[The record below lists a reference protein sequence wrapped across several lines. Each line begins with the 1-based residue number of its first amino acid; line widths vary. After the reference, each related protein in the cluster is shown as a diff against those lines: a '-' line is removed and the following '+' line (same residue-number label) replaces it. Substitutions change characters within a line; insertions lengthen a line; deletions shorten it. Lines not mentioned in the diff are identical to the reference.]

1 MYAWKFHRREKICYT
16 VSYRGDTGIY
26 GVPEKISYRDSA
38 YASPDTKFVQA
49 LHIFPYPPC
58 N

>member
-26 GVPEKISYRDSA
+26 GVPENLFLVDGKNKTNNI
-38 YASPDTKFVQA
+38 V
-49 LHIFPYPPC
+49 
-58 N
+58 

>member
-1 MYAWKFHRREKICYT
+1 MYAWKFHRRDKFVI
-16 VSYRGDTGIY
+16 VIYRGDTGIY

-38 YASPDTKFVQA
+38 DVQA